1 MWAEGVLGV
10 FESEVMREV
19 LREVLGAKREEVR
32 GGWKNIISR
41 SFMICAFGQS
51 FGTWVCGRTEM
62 YTGFWWEV
70 SRKEAVWKIWT

>member
-32 GGWKNIISR
+32 GGWKKHYSEELHDLCFWAELWHLGVWENR
-41 SFMICAFGQS
+41 NVYRVL
-51 FGTWVCGRTEM
+51 WVDCREET
-62 YTGFWWEV
+62 V
-70 SRKEAVWKIWT
+70 